1 VNAGSVGGAVVAA
14 AAGLRERMP
23 FVRSRPPWPPQP
35 LIDLAA
41 GRDPGHIELT
51 PELLEAAFEHR
62 MGGLLWS
69 YAKARVPCDD
79 LTRRLAAH
87 DLRAQAHLMRLR
99 SLLGWCVVELSQAGI
114 DVASF
119 KGPITESRWYDRT
132 GERPC
137 SDVDLWLSP
146 HQLDRA
152 GDALEVLQP
161 DHPWVAFFGDL
172 ALAGAVQTV
181 TLKVEGI
188 EVDLHLDLL
197 KTGLPTVGQD
207 EIWERTEWFE
217 LGDGTSVRVLDP
229 ATALFHFLVHLNKD
243 RFQRLLG
250 YADAARIIDGGVD
263 WRVFDALARSEGL
276 ERCAAQSYA
285 VVVSD
290 LRRPDLAVGLVPHG
304 VCAAAWSVLWRRHI
318 RLWGTEG
325 RRRFRWRQ
333 LSIVL
338 LAEHRSLRV
347 RSSALLRE
355 LFPPTEVLEA
365 QGRPVA
371 ARHMWELFRHGS

>member
-1 VNAGSVGGAVVAA
+1 MSVISIG
-14 AAGLRERMP
+14 GLRQRMP
-23 FVRSRPPWPPQP
+23 FLEPRPPWPPQP

-41 GRDPGHIELT
+41 SRDPGAFGLT
-51 PELLEAAFEHR
+51 PEFLELAFEHR

-69 YAKARVPCDD
+69 YVKGSMPCDD

-87 DLRAQAHLMRLR
+87 DLRTQAHLVRVR
-99 SLLGWCVVELSQAGI
+99 SLLGRCVRQLRREGI
-114 DVASF
+114 EVASI
-119 KGPITESRWYDRT
+119 KGPITESRWYHRA

-152 GDALEVLQP
+152 GDALELLQP
-161 DHPWVAFFGDL
+161 DHPWVPFFGDL
-172 ALAGAVQTV
+172 ARTGAVQAV
-181 TLKVEGI
+181 TLRVDGI

-197 KTGLPTVGQD
+197 KTGLPTVGHE
-207 EIWERTEWFE
+207 EIWARTEEFE
-217 LGDGTSVRVLDP
+217 LADGTPVRVLD
-229 ATALFHFLVHLNKD
+229 ATTALFHFLVHLNKD

-250 YADAARIIDGGVD
+250 YADVARIIDGGVD
-263 WRVFDALARSEGL
+263 WRLFDALARTEDL
-276 ERCAAQSYA
+276 ERCTRQSCA
-285 VVVSD
+285 VVLSD
-290 LRRPDLAVGLVPHG
+290 LQRPG
-304 VCAAAWSVLWRRHI
+304 VAIGPVRGGVRAAAWSVLWRRHI
-318 RLWGTEG
+318 RLWGYAG

-347 RSSALLRE
+347 RSSALLHE
-355 LFPPTEVLEA
+355 LFPPTAVLEA

-371 ARHMWELFRHGS
+371 ARRLWELLLRRP